1 MIDLSQSTLAYLL
14 GYSFLLGISL
24 GVIYDAFRFMKQ
36 LLGVPYGKDA
46 ATEQKRGK
54 LLRAL
59 QFSVTFVFDVVFW
72 LLFAASSLL
81 LTYNVSGGVFRGMVY
96 TGMTAGLSAYYFTLG
111 RLVLMLS
118 GKVARFLR
126 RAVAWT
132 VRKLKRIIKA
142 IIYPIIKLYHL
153 TFGKVIGKIKA
164 ERKARRVRRLAEQ
177 NANASE
183 LPSSIKEEEK
193 TDVTKYRYEREGRI
207 SFSGHR
213 GE

>member
-59 QFSVTFVFDVVFW
+59 QFSVTFVFDRVFW

-81 LTYNVSGGVFRGMVY
+81 LT
-96 TGMTAGLSAYYFTLG
+96 
-111 RLVLMLS
+111 
-118 GKVARFLR
+118 
-126 RAVAWT
+126 
-132 VRKLKRIIKA
+132 
-142 IIYPIIKLYHL
+142 
-153 TFGKVIGKIKA
+153 
-164 ERKARRVRRLAEQ
+164 
-177 NANASE
+177 
-183 LPSSIKEEEK
+183 
-193 TDVTKYRYEREGRI
+193 
-207 SFSGHR
+207 
-213 GE
+213 

>member
-1 MIDLSQSTLAYLL
+1 
-14 GYSFLLGISL
+14 
-24 GVIYDAFRFMKQ
+24 
-36 LLGVPYGKDA
+36 
-46 ATEQKRGK
+46 
-54 LLRAL
+54 
-59 QFSVTFVFDVVFW
+59 
-72 LLFAASSLL
+72 
-81 LTYNVSGGVFRGMVY
+81 MVY

-207 SFSGHR
+207 SFSGRR